1 MPNIPSKS
9 LVTTPRGAGMVHQ
22 DGLNN
27 SQPYNNEGYN
37 TFDRSN
43 VHQITQRFADI
54 RPYNCQVAVDGDVV
68 RNRNVFDLSTYT
80 MKSRLL
86 TRVRQHLSA
95 FTVRL
100 SAIMPNTWDMII
112 KHPDHGQD
120 VPADAYPY
128 FDFSSFM
135 LSFANFDDSGLTAV
149 ETAYI
154 IIAMSGMFGHDSLLK
169 YLGYSSPIADEV
181 DDLYAALVDEIVN
194 KPYAIEYNDA
204 DNNTWFISSSAGLSA
219 VMDLLERVWRGEFF
233 IKNFRYAGS
242 IITALDVDLSSI
254 KTACSQVLI
263 SDNGAIRT
271 ILMTP
276 VFAYQMTC
284 AQFYSNSHI
293 DDVFTSKKWLQN
305 MLAFVCDKAQTPA
318 TFSVNGVMYMYDIC
332 SESLLAEMFVVPV
345 GDDFQGNFTVE
356 DWFQLASNVFSYRN
370 SLRVPDYFVETRLE
384 PLAPGDLS
392 VQVNAG
398 KVSVV
403 DVNEKLWLQRLLNA
417 VNRSNSEINQYLYN
431 ITGIQRQNIEP
442 QPDFVVSETFD
453 VHQQETENTGQAQV
467 SDADAVTSRLSR
479 TESKYMFEI
488 MTDEPETVVLWL
500 QSFSA
505 QYTYPNAIDKIFDAQ
520 DRFDFFSSFLQHVG
534 DQNVM
539 SHELD
544 ANIPYGTRF
553 GFQLRYAQYKNSIS
567 VACGGFSRGALDT
580 WALMWPR
587 YQNLVSGNTVVV
599 SDVLTPSFIRNHNGD
614 FDKFYTSL
622 TGKDPASRFHFI
634 CQFYNITANNSK
646 QQAYPTL
653 I

>member
-27 SQPYNNEGYN
+27 AQPYNNEGYN

-54 RPYNCQVAVDGDVV
+54 RPYNCQIAVDGDVV

-100 SAIMPNTWDMII
+100 SAIMPNTWDMLI

-120 VPADAYPY
+120 VPANAYPY

-135 LSFANFDDSGLTAV
+135 SAFANFDDSGLDAV
-149 ETAYI
+149 GVAYI
-154 IIAMSGMFGHDSLLK
+154 IIALSGMFGHDSLLK
-169 YLGYSSPIADEV
+169 YLVYSSPIADEV
-181 DDLYAALVDEIVN
+181 DDLYSDLVDEIVT
-194 KPYAIEYNDA
+194 KPYAITYQDA
-204 DNNTWFISSSAGLSA
+204 DANTYSLRGTAGLSS
-219 VMDLLERVWRGEFF
+219 VMDLLERVWRGEFT
-233 IKNFRYAGS
+233 ILNFRYQGTVVTS
-242 IITALDVDLSSI
+242 LDVDLSSI
-254 KTACSQVLI
+254 KSACSAVLV
-263 SDNGAIRT
+263 SDNGAVRT
-271 ILMTP
+271 VLMTP

-293 DDVFTSKKWLQN
+293 DDVYSGRTWLQN
-305 MLAFVCDKAQTPA
+305 LSAYFSYKQGSI
-318 TFSVNGVMYMYDIC
+318 TFSVNGVQHMYDVC
-332 SESLLAEMFVVPV
+332 SLYALNYLITSQVS
-345 GDDFQGNFTVE
+345 DDFSGDLSLE
-356 DWFQLASNVFSYRN
+356 EWFKVVSNIFAYRN
-370 SLRVPDYFVETRLE
+370 SLRVPDYFVESRLE
-384 PLAPGDLS
+384 PLAPGDLT

-431 ITGIQRQNIEP
+431 MTGIQRQNIEP

-453 VHQQETENTGQAQV
+453 IHQQETENTGQAQV

-505 QYTYPNAIDKIFDAQ
+505 QYTYPNAIDKIFDSQ

-539 SHELD
+539 THELD
-544 ANIPYGTRF
+544 ALVPYGQRF
-553 GFQLRYAQYKNSIS
+553 AFQLRYAQYKNSLS

-580 WALMWPR
+580 WSLMWPK
-587 YQNLVSGNTVVV
+587 YQNSASGNTVVV
-599 SDVLTPSFIRNHNGD
+599 SDVLNSSFIRNHNGD